1 MSECLLLFRS
11 RLRERIAEDQLFAL
25 RITALI
31 FLVLQRD
38 YQKYKQSYNE
48 NKMRIKKGKDKE
60 ELKERLHNIQ
70 RQKTHGKEIEYPF
83 LFTPVTDF
91 VVG

>member
-11 RLRERIAEDQLFAL
+11 RLGEHIAEDQLFAL

-38 YQKYKQSYNE
+38 YQKYKQPYNE

-60 ELKERLHNIQ
+60 ELKERLHKDRDRRHMAN
-70 RQKTHGKEIEYPF
+70 
-83 LFTPVTDF
+83 
-91 VVG
+91 

>member
-11 RLRERIAEDQLFAL
+11 RLSERIAEDQLFAL

-31 FLVLQRD
+31 FLVFQRD

-48 NKMRIKKGKDKE
+48 NKMRIKKGNDKE
-60 ELKERLHNIQ
+60 ELKERLHKRQ
-70 RQKTHGKEIEYPF
+70 RQKTHGKEIEYPSC
-83 LFTPVTDF
+83 LHQ
-91 VVG
+91 